1 MKTSKVIL
9 DNVNVSFSVSGNSS
23 SWFKVLS
30 KNKTTQFTALNS
42 ISFRVDSGERIGIIG
57 HNGAGKS
64 VLLKTI
70 AGVYSPD
77 NGERIVCGDVCSMF
91 ELATGFEMEQS
102 GWDNIRVRGLL
113 LGMSRDEI
121 EEKLPSIAEFCELG
135 DFLNFPVKT
144 YSAGMFLRLAFAV
157 STSIQ
162 PDILLLDE
170 IVGVGD
176 AGFAAKAQKRMVEFM
191 DNGNITILA
200 SHSLEYL
207 LANTERVL
215 WIDRGQLK
223 ADGSSIDVINEYK
236 SEKRAV
242 SD

>member
-157 STSIQ
+157 ST
-162 PDILLLDE
+162 
-170 IVGVGD
+170 
-176 AGFAAKAQKRMVEFM
+176 
-191 DNGNITILA
+191 
-200 SHSLEYL
+200 
-207 LANTERVL
+207 
-215 WIDRGQLK
+215 
-223 ADGSSIDVINEYK
+223 
-236 SEKRAV
+236 
-242 SD
+242 